1 MDYYF
6 LVIFFSVVLVIIED
20 RSYGVIGF
28 LSPLSSR
35 RNYFTHHYSNI
46 SVRDLTR
53 LISASSSNS
62 ATIYGNYSLR
72 SRSDI
77 SDESAPGE
85 KIDHVYFGG
94 KKWTTTDDDNET
106 TEKVPCVPTLDIH
119 SGPLP
124 TRAYVVEGRQE
135 FDAKSTCRI
144 AIAVKLNLVG
154 RDTINDPDEV
164 VRRLQACVDAGF
176 DTFQLHDQG
185 ISSLN
190 IVRRMNENTPS
201 YVNTHWS
208 VSMKAPSASTN
219 SNLSPTLEIRQSVL
233 DLVKQTQGDAL
244 DSLQVDC
251 SKFKVPAP
259 YDSTLEMIDYLIDLQ
274 REGWI
279 RSIGIKGVGLPKLQQ
294 DIMTHFGS
302 NIDFQQQEGNL
313 LLPPFS
319 SDFSSPTYRSFRIDN
334 SLASGLLTDIYSN
347 KCRHSKNNL
356 RNSHPSLTNDNKLI
370 LNKWAS
376 QYQGRHTVS
385 SLTSLSVWQ
394 LYQEQIVERLSWIA
408 LKHDVSMSA
417 VALRWVL
424 ECSDVNTRNDTKDGP
439 IVSSAVA
446 DVNFDSKYVYQN
458 PVEFRQV
465 FRFQLDEE
473 DKDMLSRC
481 ASYGDDN
488 SRKENKYSEIDLNN
502 NALWL

>member
-1 MDYYF
+1 
-6 LVIFFSVVLVIIED
+6 
-20 RSYGVIGF
+20 
-28 LSPLSSR
+28 
-35 RNYFTHHYSNI
+35 
-46 SVRDLTR
+46 
-53 LISASSSNS
+53 
-62 ATIYGNYSLR
+62 LR

-77 SDESAPGE
+77 SDESTNDEGVEIYKVKNAP
-85 KIDHVYFGG
+85 KQIDHVNFWGT
-94 KKWTTTDDDNET
+94 KWTTADDDNET
-106 TEKVPCVPTLDIH
+106 TEKVPCVPTLDIR

-124 TRAYVVEGRQE
+124 TRAYFVEGKQE

-164 VRRLQACVDAGF
+164 VKRLQGCVDAGF

-208 VSMKAPSASTN
+208 VSMKARSASTN
-219 SNLSPTLEIRQSVL
+219 SNVSRKLEIRQSVL
-233 DLVKQTQGDAL
+233 DLVKQTRGDAL

-251 SKFKVPAP
+251 SKFKVPVS

-294 DIMTHFGS
+294 DIMTHFGG

-313 LLPPFS
+313 LLPPLS
-319 SDFSSPTYRSFRIDN
+319 PDFSSSACRSFRIDN
-334 SLASGLLTDIYSN
+334 SLASGLLTDNYSN
-347 KCRHSKNNL
+347 KYWHSKNNV
-356 RNSHPSLTNDNKLI
+356 RNSHPVLTNDNEHI

-385 SLTSLSVWQ
+385 SSTSLAAWQ
-394 LYQEQIVERLSWIA
+394 LYQKKIVERLSWIA
-408 LKHDVSMSA
+408 LKHDVSMST

-424 ECSDVNTRNDTKDGP
+424 ECSDVYTGDDTKDGS

-446 DVNFDSKYVYQN
+446 DVNFDSKYLYQN

-473 DKDMLSRC
+473 DKDILSRC
-481 ASYGDDN
+481 SSYEDDN
-488 SRKENKYSEIDLNN
+488 SRKESKYSEIDLKN